1 MIKTLINFDIIEDE
15 WLHKLPNVQSL
26 SEDIFDKVI
35 NNMVPQWLNNKETV
49 TVNIALSND
58 EEIRQL
64 NAEFRNIDKPTN
76 ILSFANIDDE
86 EFEAYLSRSN
96 DIELGDIMI
105 SLQTI
110 IAQSQEQNVT
120 LHDHYIHILIHGI
133 LHLLGYD
140 HIDSEEAQEMESK
153 EIKLLQIF
161 NIANPYEEI

>member
-1 MIKTLINFDIIEDE
+1 MIKTLINFDTSEE
-15 WLHKLPNVQSL
+15 NWLKELPEVQTL
-26 SEDIFDKVI
+26 SEDVFDKVI
-35 NNMVPQWLNNKETV
+35 NNLVPHWLGNKETV
-49 TVNIALSND
+49 IINIALSND

-76 ILSFANIDDE
+76 VLSFANIDDE
-86 EFEAYLSRSN
+86 EFDAYLSRSK

-105 SLQTI
+105 SLQTMMM
-110 IAQSQEQNVT
+110 QSHEQNIT
-120 LHDHYIHILIHGI
+120 LRDHYTHILIHGI

-140 HIDSEEAQEMESK
+140 HIDPEEAQEMEGE